1 MSDPNSSATLGTFS
15 ASLSRLVAQAAPGVV
30 AVHSRRAR
38 SSGFVWRP
46 GLVVTADEALAEEGD
61 VAVVLPG
68 GETVAATVAGRDPTT
83 DVALLRLASDG
94 GSGTSLALDATSA
107 SAGALV
113 VAVGAQDGAP
123 VAAFGAISFVGGA
136 WRSMRGGD
144 IGARIEL
151 DLVLRSQS
159 EGGPVL
165 DAAGNMLGMAVFGP
179 RRRVLVLPAATV
191 KRVAARLEAH
201 GRIARGYLGLSLR
214 PVHLD
219 AGGAGAMV
227 MGVDASGPGAA
238 AGIRQGD
245 VITAWDGRPVESV
258 QALLRALGPDSVGTT
273 AALTVR
279 RAGQPLELALTIA
292 ERPQA

>member
-1 MSDPNSSATLGTFS
+1 MSDPNSSATLETFS

-179 RRRVLVLPAATV
+179 RRRVLVLPTATV

-245 VITAWDGRPVESV
+245 VITAWDGRPIESV